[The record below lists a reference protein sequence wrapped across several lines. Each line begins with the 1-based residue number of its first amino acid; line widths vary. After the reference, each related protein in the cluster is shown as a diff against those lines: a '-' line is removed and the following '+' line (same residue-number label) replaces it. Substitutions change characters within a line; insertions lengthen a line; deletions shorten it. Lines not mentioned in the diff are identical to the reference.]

1 MDMRETPGQLAAR
14 ADGDVDNA
22 TPRHDAAGIRMPVGN
37 KASHRSVSSG
47 VESHAALLWRQRPMD
62 DPRRNTTIL
71 PGGESI
77 RLAVARMRV
86 QAPAACDSRKCGP
99 CSTRKKIARIRMRV
113 TQLVVFDALIIWRLT
128 TCCPAS
134 VLFGATDGM
143 DANHESLSQ
152 SHGTLAPARSA
163 VRQGKTVNNFSNQS
177 PPSCVATRTST
188 LRPGVGKQRNSV
200 SCGRRRILDH
210 EFSCCGDITS
220 ECASGCKLTRHAK
233 VVNVP
238 AERKSCRGACGH
250 PQLADPNIGGRRSA

>member
-1 MDMRETPGQLAAR
+1 
-14 ADGDVDNA
+14 
-22 TPRHDAAGIRMPVGN
+22 MPVGN

-86 QAPAACDSRKCGP
+86 RTPAACDSGKCGP
-99 CSTRKKIARIRMRV
+99 CSTRKKIAQIRMRV

-134 VLFGATDGM
+134 VLSRRTEWMPITGRY
-143 DANHESLSQ
+143 
-152 SHGTLAPARSA
+152 RSPMVRLHVPA
-163 VRQGKTVNNFSNQS
+163 VRSDKVRPLTTSQTSHRLRVWRHAH
-177 PPSCVATRTST
+177 PHCARVAAEEFCF
-188 LRPGVGKQRNSV
+188 LR
-200 SCGRRRILDH
+200 RRRILDH

-233 VVNVP
+233 DVNVP
-238 AERKSCRGACGH
+238 AERKPCRGACGH
-250 PQLADPNIGGRRSA
+250 PQLAGPDIGGRQSA